1 MGTIFLDITVIICV
15 AAGLSL
21 IFRLFDQPAIL
32 AYILTGVL
40 LGPLGL
46 FHIASTSDLQSFG
59 YVGITLLL
67 FMLGLELRL
76 KELASIGKTA
86 IVIAILQMWFTFV
99 ISFITLRILDYTITP
114 AFFTA
119 IALTFS
125 STVILV
131 KIFSDK
137 KDLNSLHGKL
147 AIGISL
153 TQDLAAIILLVFLS
167 NNKISLSPL
176 SLTEEIGTLVI
187 KIVIV
192 FAIITF
198 LSYSIFPKITR
209 YIARST
215 ESLFLFSLAWVFLLT
230 AVLASPWIGFSIEI
244 GGFLAGLAL
253 ANTNETYQIVGRMK
267 PLRDF
272 FITIFFVML
281 GLQMTFA
288 HVFSIL
294 PMVLILSILALIVK
308 PVILILLASAFG
320 FRKRTSFLVSVS
332 LGQISEFS
340 LLVVFLVSSLL
351 TPDVVTTIVLAGLV
365 SFAISSYVTQNNNFF
380 YKLVGDKLTFL
391 ESSHIHHLQDG
402 ENKEELLNFKNHLVI
417 IGGHQMGNSVLES
430 LEKDEDVVVVDF
442 DPDVVRRLRQ
452 KGVKAFFGDIADPE
466 IQDRAGLDR
475 ARLVISTVPDVEDN
489 LLLIERLNKENKRA
503 KIIVMC
509 YEIDDAKRLY
519 KSGADY
525 VVLPHLAGG
534 RHLAKVLKNEELD
547 EFEKYKNKD
556 LQYFKI

>member
-21 IFRLFDQPAIL
+21 LFRLLNQPAIL

-46 FHIASTSDLQSFG
+46 FHIASTTDLQSFG

-86 IVIAILQMWFTFV
+86 IVIAFLQMWFTFA
-99 ISFITLRILDYTITP
+99 ISFIVMRVLSYAITP

-119 IALTFS
+119 VALTFS

-167 NNKISLSPL
+167 NNQISFSPI
-176 SLTEEIGTLVI
+176 SLTEEVGALLI
-187 KIVIV
+187 KIIIV

-209 YIARST
+209 YVARST

-230 AVLASPWIGFSIEI
+230 AILSSPWIGFSIEI

-281 GLQMTFA
+281 GLQMSFA
-288 HVFSIL
+288 HVLSIL
-294 PMVLILSILALIVK
+294 PMVLVLSVIALLVK
-308 PVILILLASAFG
+308 PVILLLLASAFG

-340 LLVVFLVSSLL
+340 LLVIFLVSNLL
-351 TPDVVTTIVLAGLV
+351 TPDVVTTIVLAGLI
-365 SFAISSYVTQNNNFF
+365 SFAVSSYVTQNSNFF

-402 ENKEELLNFKNHLVI
+402 ENEDDLFNLKKHLVI

-430 LEKDEDVVVVDF
+430 LEKDEEVVIVDF

-452 KGVKAFFGDIADPE
+452 KGIKAFFGDIADPE
-466 IQDRAGLDR
+466 IQDRVGLDR

-503 KIIVMC
+503 KIVVMC

-519 KSGADY
+519 KAGADY

-534 RHLAKVLKNEELD
+534 RHLAKVLKNEDLS

-556 LQYFKI
+556 LEYFKI